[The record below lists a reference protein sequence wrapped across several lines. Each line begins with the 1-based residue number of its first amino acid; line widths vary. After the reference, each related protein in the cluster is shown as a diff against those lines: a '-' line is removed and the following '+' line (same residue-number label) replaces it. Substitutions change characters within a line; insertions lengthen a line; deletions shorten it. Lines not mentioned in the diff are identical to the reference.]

1 MVECKITAIWA
12 TVFIIFAFTD
22 SSLAK
27 DSSIFITINS
37 KPNAVIVTPSKPT
50 LREEFAA
57 KELQKYIKKISGAT
71 LPIKKD
77 LELLSK
83 SILPK
88 PNSSWSQLSSPKTH
102 CPKLN
107 PSKSDKSLSNNSI
120 FLENSILIGGPER
133 NLKTAE
139 LISEQN
145 FDELIPGPE
154 GIMIKSFSNRFN
166 SKTNGNKADGNKT
179 DSNKAVVLAGS
190 SKNPYEYERGTIY
203 AVYEFLEKYLGCSF
217 ASYGLPDMEIGEYV
231 PKVPSIRVGEI
242 SYLKN
247 RADNLYRTAILQYYN
262 TSISPNHGLNSQFI
276 DWAAKNRYNRILT
289 MESIYTAFKHN
300 GMFAEA
306 QKRGILFTVGHHES
320 SRLFLP
326 PDGNSYFKEKYY
338 ETHPEYYRLQKDGTR
353 LHNKT
358 PWRDSWILC
367 SRNQNGINQFADN
380 VKSWLALNPYI
391 DVVCIWS
398 NDLKGSQCV
407 DELCRPYSKVENYA
421 YFVNEVA
428 KRVNKV
434 YPDVKID
441 MLAYS
446 DIFNCPEG
454 VKLQPSIIIDESTWS
469 NKGLR
474 KIGKKDGSSLIGT
487 TYEIN
492 AKKWHNLGATVVFY
506 EYFMGNFNAKQKYL
520 PMADEMQPIFS
531 YFKNSGYYQGSGT
544 QIEVFN
550 IWNCLFNF
558 YTHAR
563 TSYDTTLSMND
574 NLDRFCKIFGAGSYF
589 IKSYIEYVESIID
602 GQVRYNEAGTYLAVN
617 ADKAKVYDLFEK
629 AYIAE
634 KDEKLR
640 NNIRLMR
647 MAFRYSDLST
657 NIGSDNKLK
666 ELRDGELRYMYD
678 NFDSYS
684 HNLGYGIYIAITKT
698 VDSATESIN
707 GYRDK
712 SVDSERRDINSYK
725 PDKWYEFR

>member
-1 MVECKITAIWA
+1 MVEFKITAIWA
-12 TVFIIFAFTD
+12 TVFIIFAFID

-27 DSSIFITINS
+27 ESVYITINS

-50 LREEFAA
+50 LREDFAA

-71 LPIKKD
+71 LPIKID

-88 PNSSWSQLSSPKTH
+88 SNSSSSQLNSPKTH

-107 PSKSDKSLSNNSI
+107 PSEPDKSLSNNSI

-133 NLKTAE
+133 NLISAK
-139 LISEQN
+139 LISQKK

-154 GIMIKSFSNRFN
+154 GIMIKSFCN
-166 SKTNGNKADGNKT
+166 SFSNKADENKIFDQRIDDNRIT
-179 DSNKAVVLAGS
+179 NNKAIDNKSIILAGS
-190 SKNPYEYERGTIY
+190 SKNHYEYERGTIY
-203 AVYEFLEKYLGCSF
+203 AVYEFLEQYLGCSF
-217 ASYGLPDMEIGEYV
+217 ASYGLPNMEIGEYV
-231 PKVPSIRVGEI
+231 PRIPSIKIGEI

-262 TSISPNHGLNSQFI
+262 TTISPNHGLNSEFI

-300 GMFAEA
+300 GMFEEA
-306 QKRGILFTVGHHES
+306 QKRGVLFTVGHHES

-338 ETHPEYYRLQKDGTR
+338 QTHPEYYRLQKDGTR

-358 PWRDSWILC
+358 PWKDSWIFC
-367 SRNQNGINQFADN
+367 SRNQSGIKQFADN

-391 DVVCIWS
+391 DVVCVWS
-398 NDLKGSQCV
+398 NDLKGIQCA
-407 DELCRPYSKVENYA
+407 DELCRPYSKVENYT

-434 YPDVKID
+434 YPNIKID

-454 VKLQPSIIIDESTWS
+454 VKLQPSVIIDESTWS
-469 NKGLR
+469 NQGLR

-492 AKKWHNLGATVVFY
+492 AKKWHHLGATVVFY
-506 EYFMGNFNAKQKYL
+506 EYFMGNFNAKQKYM

-563 TSYDTTLSMND
+563 TSYETTLTMND
-574 NLDRFCKIFGAGSYF
+574 NLDRFCKIFGAGGYF

-629 AYIAE
+629 AYNAE
-634 KDEKLR
+634 KEEKLR

-657 NIGSDNKLK
+657 NISNDRKLS

-684 HNLGYGIYIAITKT
+684 HKLGYGIYIPITNIAATKT
-698 VDSATESIN
+698 IDSAT
-707 GYRDK
+707 G
-712 SVDSERRDINSYK
+712 DIDSYK
-725 PDKWYEFR
+725 PDKWYDFR